1 MFTSPTCCSMVGEK
15 FRRII
20 NSSPFSMR
28 QASIWQSSTL
38 FVSLQLETFIARS
51 EQSKPEQ
58 RICKEWMW
66 REYGERKHRMETRQS
81 HHRMVPFWGLSAC
94 LQYNCC
100 LTPYEL
106 PSTTMWNLHKTVTIM
121 SKKIKNK
128 GVYMVIWFM
137 VKKKCDDLTVTKVWW
152 KLSIHA
158 KSRWLCRLIRLFR
171 RQWTTQN
178 ENWRH

>member
-1 MFTSPTCCSMVGEK
+1 MPFVVRYFSYTSVIFCVDNQWQYTDHVNIIVLVHCLVVAGEK
-15 FRRII
+15 SRRII
-20 NSSPFSMR
+20 NSSPLLR
-28 QASIWQSSTL
+28 WQAHIIQCSTL
-38 FVSLQLETFIARS
+38 FVSWQLETFIARS
-51 EQSKPEQ
+51 GQPKPER

-121 SKKIKNK
+121 SKRIKNK

-137 VKKKCDDLTVTKVWW
+137 V
-152 KLSIHA
+152 
-158 KSRWLCRLIRLFR
+158 
-171 RQWTTQN
+171 
-178 ENWRH
+178 